1 MHENSKR
8 LGRMKYLLHSQ
19 PAKQSPLASAR
30 WPQLYTASRIQ
41 TRPRGPSGLCS
52 SHSRPQGGGGPA
64 VCDNSMLQQG
74 RAEGSAP
81 TPHISLV
88 SRAVALLPLSSQL
101 LSVSLSSPLL
111 QQAICNARTVRGLSL
126 SLSPCPCLVPRQK
139 KLKSIAF
146 TCNLQ
151 TSFCNACMKTMTK
164 EMCMHQHHAW
174 MDHGWSRGGR
184 KDEWP
189 RRSKY
194 TGQAACPPHK
204 IQGRCDDA
212 C

>member
-1 MHENSKR
+1 
-8 LGRMKYLLHSQ
+8 MKYLLHSQ

-74 RAEGSAP
+74 RAGQ
-81 TPHISLV
+81 
-88 SRAVALLPLSSQL
+88 RAVPPRHTSRSSPVQLLCCPLISTPFCPPLLPA
-101 LSVSLSSPLL
+101 VSLLR
-111 QQAICNARTVRGLSL
+111 QAMCNCALNCTVLYVVSFSL
-126 SLSPCPCLVPRQK
+126 SLPTQQ

-146 TCNLQ
+146 ICNLQ
-151 TSFCNACMKTMTK
+151 TSFWNACMKAMTK
-164 EMCMHQHHAW
+164 EDMMNEDRVARTSGQGDQSAQDKMHAHHT
-174 MDHGWSRGGR
+174 
-184 KDEWP
+184 
-189 RRSKY
+189 RS
-194 TGQAACPPHK
+194 
-204 IQGRCDDA
+204 IQVRCDDA